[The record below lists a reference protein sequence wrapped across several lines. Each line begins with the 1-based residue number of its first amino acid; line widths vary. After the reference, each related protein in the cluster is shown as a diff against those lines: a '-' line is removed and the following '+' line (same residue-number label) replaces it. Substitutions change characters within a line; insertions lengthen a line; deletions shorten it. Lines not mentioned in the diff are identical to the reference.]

1 MKTLAIETSCDE
13 TSIAV
18 IENGRTILSN
28 IISTQIETHKKFGG
42 VVPEIA
48 SRMHVENISQI
59 LKSALEEANINL
71 DDIDFISVTQ
81 GPGLVGALLVGMSF
95 AKALSYSLDIPLV
108 GVNHIKGHIC
118 ANYLSHQDLEPPFIA
133 LVISGGHT
141 YLVDVSGYDEYKV
154 IGRTRDDAVGE
165 AFDKVARALGLPYP
179 GGPMVDKLA
188 KTGNPEAIN
197 FPRVYLEEKSY
208 DFSFSGLKTAVLNYL
223 NQMKLKKETISIED
237 VAASFQMSVIDVLSE
252 KTFRLLKETK
262 KNKLV
267 IAGGVAANS
276 GIRDV
281 FTKKAIENDIELYI
295 PTITLC
301 TDNAAMIGSAGYY
314 SYISG
319 NKSMLDLK
327 VDANLSL

>member
-18 IENGRTILSN
+18 IENGRKILSN

-59 LKSALEEANINL
+59 LISALEEANINL

-179 GGPMVDKLA
+179 GGSMVDKLA